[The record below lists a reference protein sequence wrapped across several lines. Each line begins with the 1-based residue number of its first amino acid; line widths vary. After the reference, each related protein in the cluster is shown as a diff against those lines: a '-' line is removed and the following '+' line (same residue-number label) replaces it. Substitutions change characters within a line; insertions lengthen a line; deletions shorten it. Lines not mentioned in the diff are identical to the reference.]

1 MCRTSSG
8 LRSDILFC
16 PSNCLAKKLY
26 NVSQFCSKIY
36 FSPAYTNSVFKQATT
51 ILGTHNKKSDI
62 HFSLLSAK
70 YKMVWSTFFNL
81 IWLDFQ
87 MTLCVVFTIARLVT
101 HSYLMALSSNIF
113 IFLPALLAL
122 YRYSF
127 MWYISLSGDIW
138 YISLEN
144 NALSRLIGVN
154 TIFL

>member
-1 MCRTSSG
+1 MIYYFVHLIVLQKNLIMCPSFAPKSIFPLPIQTAFSNKLLQSWA
-8 LRSDILFC
+8 LTIKNPIYISVCCQQNTKWYEVLFC
-16 PSNCLAKKLY
+16 
-26 NVSQFCSKIY
+26 
-36 FSPAYTNSVFKQATT
+36 
-51 ILGTHNKKSDI
+51 
-62 HFSLLSAK
+62 
-70 YKMVWSTFFNL
+70 NL